1 MILGIG
7 FPNPIGWAIDKVTD
21 FIGGVA
27 TAGFEM
33 IIGGLVAWVVDAVM
47 WVVGGVFNFFLD
59 SSDPNVQADWF
70 ITGSGP
76 YATTAGIGATLL
88 ALFVLAGIVQG
99 TLNGDVGG
107 MARRMALDLPVSVL
121 GMVGL
126 VTITQALI
134 DLNTHLSLHVSA
146 KSPADIDHSAPGRA

>member
-1 MILGIG
+1 MRISDWSSDVCSADL
-7 FPNPIGWAIDKVTD
+7 
-21 FIGGVA
+21 
-27 TAGFEM
+27 
-33 IIGGLVAWVVDAVM
+33 GLVAWVVDAVM

-107 MARRMALDLPVSVL
+107 MARRMALDLHVSVL

-134 DLNTHLSLHVSA
+134 ALTDALSMHVMEHRSQERRVG
-146 KSPADIDHSAPGRA
+146 KGCGSTWRSQ